1 MGRRL
6 GLRTFQTEGTPCSE
20 AGMWTKQGKTD
31 HRKKVHVAGA
41 MESSGRGMLWWR
53 GLAIPFQ
60 EVSGPQ
66 PGGQRRHGRGSSG
79 LRRD

>member
-41 MESSGRGMLWWR
+41 MESLGRGMLWWR

-60 EVSGPQ
+60 EVSLVHSLGAR
-66 PGGQRRHGRGSSG
+66 GGMGGVHQG
-79 LRRD
+79 